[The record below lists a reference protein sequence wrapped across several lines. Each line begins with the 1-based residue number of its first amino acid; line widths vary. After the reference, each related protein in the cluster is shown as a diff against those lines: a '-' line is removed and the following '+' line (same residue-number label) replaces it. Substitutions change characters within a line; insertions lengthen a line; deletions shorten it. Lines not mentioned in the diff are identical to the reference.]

1 MNINYK
7 TKNLVLDEEIKNYLE
22 DKIGSL
28 IEKYLLKL
36 DEKEN
41 IQIDCEVSRETHHQK
56 GNIYYV
62 EVNMELPGRIIRAA
76 KYHSDI
82 RSGIDEVENDLKRQ
96 IKKYRE
102 INRAKTR
109 KDWLKLKNF
118 IRGIFNKD

>member
-7 TKNLVLDEEIKNYLE
+7 TKNIVLDEEVKNYLE
-22 DKIGSL
+22 EKIGGL

-41 IQIDCEVSRETHHQK
+41 IQVDCEVARETHHQK
-56 GNIYYV
+56 GNVYYV
-62 EVNMELPGRIIRAA
+62 EVNMELPGRILRVA

-82 RSGIDEVENDLKRQ
+82 KSGIDEVESDLKRQ

-102 INRAKTR
+102 INKAKTR
-109 KDWLKLKNF
+109 KDWLKLKNL
-118 IRGIFNKD
+118 IRGIFKK